1 MRAESRK
8 KPDWLKAKLPTG
20 NTFFRVKRYLQE
32 RGLNTICQSARCPN
46 ISECWGNGN
55 ATFLILG
62 DTCTRNCLFCSVKTG
77 KPEGINKDEVE
88 RIYEVIKI
96 LNLKYVVITSVTRD
110 DLEDEGSNHFKNVVE
125 HIKSN
130 NKNIIIEL
138 LIPDFNANKRL
149 LDNIFTSNPEV
160 IAHNV
165 ETVRNLYPY
174 VNRSFDNYKI
184 SLNLLK
190 MISDSGFIT
199 KSGIM
204 VGLGENFDE
213 IFKTFDDLLNSGVDL
228 LTIGQYLQPTKKNI
242 PVKKYYTPEEFEVLK
257 EKGVKMGFKEIESG
271 PLVRSSYNADKMY
284 YNYII
289 K

>member
-1 MRAESRK
+1 MRAESRR

-32 RGLNTICQSARCPN
+32 RGLHTICQSARCPN

-62 DTCTRNCLFCSVKTG
+62 DICTRNCLFCSVKTG
-77 KPEGINKDEVE
+77 KPIGVNKDEAKK
-88 RIYEVIKI
+88 IYEVIKI

-110 DLEDEGSNHFKNVVE
+110 DLSDEGSNHFKNVVE
-125 HIKSN
+125 YIKSQN
-130 NKNIIIEL
+130 ENIKIEL
-138 LIPDFNANKRL
+138 LIPDFNANKSL
-149 LDNIFTSNPEV
+149 LDIVFSSKPDVIGHNI
-160 IAHNV
+160 
-165 ETVRNLYPY
+165 ETVKSLYPY

-184 SLNLLK
+184 SLNVLK
-190 MISDSGFIT
+190 MISDSNFIT

-213 IFKTFDDLLNSGVDL
+213 ILKTFEDLLESGVEL

-242 PVKKYYTPEEFEVLK
+242 PVKKYYTPDEFEELK
-257 EKGVKMGFKEIESG
+257 EKGLKLGFKEIESG
-271 PLVRSSYNADKMY
+271 PFVRSSYNADKMY
-284 YNYII
+284 YNYIG

>member
-1 MRAESRK
+1 MRAESRR

-32 RGLNTICQSARCPN
+32 RGLHTICQSARCPN

-62 DTCTRNCLFCSVKTG
+62 DICTRNCLFCSVKTG
-77 KPEGINKDEVE
+77 KPEGINKDEAK

-110 DLEDEGSNHFKNVVE
+110 DLSDEGSNHFKNVVE
-125 HIKSN
+125 YIKSN
-130 NKNIIIEL
+130 NKNIKVEL
-138 LIPDFNANKRL
+138 LIPDFNANKNL
-149 LDNIFTSNPEV
+149 LENVFTSKPEV
-160 IAHNV
+160 IAHNI
-165 ETVRNLYPY
+165 ETVKSLYPY

-184 SLNLLK
+184 SLNVLK

-204 VGLGENFDE
+204 VGLGESIDE
-213 IFKTFDDLLNSGVDL
+213 ILETFDDLLNSGVEL

-242 PVKKYYTPEEFEVLK
+242 PVKKYYSPKEFEVLK
-257 EKGVKMGFKEIESG
+257 EKGLKMGFKEIESG
-271 PLVRSSYNADKMY
+271 PFVRSSYNADKMY
-284 YNYII
+284 YNYIG